1 LSLINDI
8 LDFSKIDAGKL
19 ELEILDFN
27 HCSLLGDFVGA
38 MDLKAQEKKTELI
51 LDVKGIE
58 RTMVQGDPGRLR
70 QVLTNLVSNAL
81 KFIVEGEVVIRAN
94 LQEISSEL
102 RLNCEVIDTG
112 IGIPASK
119 QAQLFD
125 SFTQVDT

>member
-1 LSLINDI
+1 
-8 LDFSKIDAGKL
+8 
-19 ELEILDFN
+19 
-27 HCSLLGDFVGA
+27 
-38 MDLKAQEKKTELI
+38 
-51 LDVKGIE
+51 
-58 RTMVQGDPGRLR
+58 MVQGDPGRLR

-94 LQEISSEL
+94 LQEISGEL

>member
-1 LSLINDI
+1 
-8 LDFSKIDAGKL
+8 
-19 ELEILDFN
+19 
-27 HCSLLGDFVGA
+27 
-38 MDLKAQEKKTELI
+38 LI

-94 LQEISSEL
+94 LQEISGEL